1 MHKLD
6 SNLEEGSIITNS
18 PKSHVKH
25 KIINLTSNFIVLP
38 NLEVICCYHQVST
51 TRHHMDAFYPMRAL
65 LVITHSCMGG
75 WGARMRLLG
84 PHPWAL
90 PIGNH
95 E

>member
-1 MHKLD
+1 
-6 SNLEEGSIITNS
+6 
-18 PKSHVKH
+18 
-25 KIINLTSNFIVLP
+25 
-38 NLEVICCYHQVST
+38 
-51 TRHHMDAFYPMRAL
+51 
-65 LVITHSCMGG
+65 MGG